1 MSVVTQILSSPML
14 YNICYQQPATTEV
27 IYNLTSLL
35 LYQCNNGWVTLE
47 GAINQG
53 EEMVKDLALR
63 FLI

>member
-1 MSVVTQILSSPML
+1 MSVVTQIISSQMF
-14 YNICYQQPATTEV
+14 YNIWSHQPASVEV
-27 IYNLTSLL
+27 IYNLSSLL

-53 EEMVKDLALR
+53 EEMTIDLALR